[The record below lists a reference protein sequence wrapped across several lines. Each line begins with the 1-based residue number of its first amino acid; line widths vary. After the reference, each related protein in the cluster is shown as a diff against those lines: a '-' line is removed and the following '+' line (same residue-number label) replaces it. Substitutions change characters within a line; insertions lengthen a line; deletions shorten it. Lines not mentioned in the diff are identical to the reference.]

1 MTRTSSLPPVDPSL
15 DSPLKPYLALVLG
28 FYGALLAV
36 VYPIPAAAVIAAVV
50 VTVGISRYLGRRQGT
65 RRTITVPGV
74 GTIEYRFIRS

>member
-50 VTVGISRYLGRRQGT
+50 AVGVYRTLSRHQGT
-65 RRTITVPGV
+65 RRTITVPGI